1 MGIHMMVQTCPAG
14 GTGDA
19 DGAFSRQGCGT
30 LEGEQRDGWVVGV
43 TERPKI
49 IFNLGTQVLY
59 ALG

>member
-1 MGIHMMVQTCPAG
+1 MMVQTCPAG